1 MRLPGRPLERLM
13 SHSVE
18 NLIRLACIFAL
29 VGLGLMV
36 ASIIH
41 PGAVMII
48 FATSVGH
55 AIGGFAVLCYGLAI
69 FLDNKRNRR
78 SLFPQPP
85 SDANSDAKS
94 AAEKSPSGV

>member
-13 SHSVE
+13 AHSVE
-18 NLIRLACIFAL
+18 NLIRLACVFAL
-29 VGLGLMV
+29 IGLALMV

-55 AIGGFAVLCYGLAI
+55 AIGAVAVLCYALAI
-69 FLDNKRNRR
+69 VLDNKRNRR

-85 SDANSDAKS
+85 VGAKS
-94 AAEKSPSGV
+94 AVNELPDGDKPQG